1 MKKLNGKIIFSKF
14 ISGTF
19 VFLLAT
25 VFAVGF
31 KLLFGENNTYV
42 GITSYIAMLMYLG
55 RDLTTNIIGNT
66 MKFILINL
74 CMGIVIFI
82 GSYNLWVAI
91 PLNFILMLG
100 VGYITCNELRTPTYV
115 PFMLQFVLLIAF
127 PVPHSQE
134 GMRLLALVFGA
145 ITIMIP
151 QLLLNRNRVKK
162 NSVKI
167 FININKS
174 IKQKTLL
181 IKEGKDVGAINEQ
194 INGMFRSL
202 KYLIFDSREKNFY
215 ISKEGEGSLSLVTA
229 LEKLNITLSYPEV
242 VNNNITD
249 FILKYF
255 DKLNELLEGKMLV
268 DEFEVQV
275 EKFIEDNKE
284 CLMEGKKLQIINSL
298 LLINAALLDEKK
310 HSINLKENINTTRER
325 FKVSRKLAKDTRSPL
340 GISYAVRVAIGMT
353 ITCFLTQYFHLEEGT
368 WMMFTIFSLVNPIYE
383 TTKYKTKDRMIST
396 LIGAVIV
403 IILLSIFKTGPERT
417 AILMIVGY
425 IMCYTKQY
433 KYNILLATICIV
445 TLATGT
451 GSVYDFAFQRIIFVI
466 IGMIIAIILNT
477 FVLRCDLKSLNG
489 RLKQKYQRTIYQMIE
504 CIYNMAKKAEDRE
517 FGIQN
522 LFLTCS
528 AIDKAMRDNFGV
540 AGIQFK
546 EQIKLNS
553 HILVSDIYI
562 LYTELEKHIDNE
574 DYRNFVIDSLEK
586 MKTLEKNTDAIDE
599 LKEEVEDSKSM
610 DIKLAYANILEMF
623 EKFKI
628 LIDNKE
634 NENMENLLE
643 DKQTA

>member
-25 VFAVGF
+25 VFAVVF
-31 KLLFGENNTYV
+31 KVLFGDNNTYV
-42 GITSYIAMLMYLG
+42 GVTSYIAMLMYLG

-74 CMGIVIFI
+74 CMGLVVFI
-82 GSYNLWVAI
+82 GGYNLWLAI
-91 PLNFILMLG
+91 PLNLILMLV
-100 VGYITCNELRTPTYV
+100 VGYFTCNELRTPTYV
-115 PFMLQFVLLIAF
+115 PFMLQFVLLVSF
-127 PVPHSQE
+127 PVPHNQE

-167 FININKS
+167 FININNL

-181 IKEGKDVGAINEQ
+181 IEKGEDVGAVDEQ

-215 ISKEGEGSLSLVTA
+215 ISKEGEASLSLVTA
-229 LEKLNITLSYPEV
+229 LEKLNITISHPDV
-242 VNNNITD
+242 VNENITE
-249 FILKYF
+249 FISKYF
-255 DKLNELLEGKMLV
+255 DELNELLEEKISV
-268 DEFEVQV
+268 DEFEKKT
-275 EKFIEDNKE
+275 EIFIKDNAT
-284 CLMEGKKLQIINSL
+284 CLLEGKKLQVINSL
-298 LLINAALLDEKK
+298 ILINAALLDEKK
-310 HSINLKENINTTRER
+310 HTINLKKDINITRER
-325 FKVSRKLAKDTRSPL
+325 LKVSRKLARETRNPL
-340 GISYAVRVAIGMT
+340 GFSYAVRVAIGMT
-353 ITCFLTQYFHLEEGT
+353 LTCFLTQYFHLEEGT

-396 LIGAVIV
+396 LLGAVVVIV
-403 IILLSIFKTGPERT
+403 LLSIFKTGTERT
-417 AILMIVGY
+417 IVLMVVGY

-433 KYNILLATICIV
+433 KYNIFLATICII

-451 GSVYDFAFQRIIFVI
+451 GNVYDFAFQRIAFVI

-477 FVLRCDLKSLNG
+477 FVLRCDLNSLNS
-489 RLKQKYQRTIYQMIE
+489 RLKKKYERTIYGMLE
-504 CIYNMAKKAEDRE
+504 CIYNMAKDGETRKI
-517 FGIQN
+517 GIQN
-522 LFLTCS
+522 LFLVCA
-528 AIDKAMRDNFGV
+528 AIDKAMRDNYGV
-540 AGIQFK
+540 AAVQFK
-546 EQIKLNS
+546 EEIKLNS
-553 HILVSDIYI
+553 YILVSDIYI
-562 LYTELEKHIDNE
+562 LYTELEKYIDHE
-574 DYRNFVIDSLEK
+574 DYRKFVMNSLEK
-586 MKTLEKNTDAIDE
+586 MKTLENSTEAIDE
-599 LKEEVEDSKSM
+599 FRKNVQTGESIE
-610 DIKLAYANILEMF
+610 IKLAYANILEMF